1 MYEKLF
7 ELYVGDHTTLDLET
21 ATQIWIVYLK
31 GKLVWIN
38 RLQEYVEKRKDK
50 QTFKVHR
57 DLWMMMLS
65 FATQVKNLSTDYKQD
80 EFWPIFIQQFVEFL
94 R

>member
-38 RLQEYVEKRKDK
+38 RL
-50 QTFKVHR
+50 
-57 DLWMMMLS
+57 
-65 FATQVKNLSTDYKQD
+65 
-80 EFWPIFIQQFVEFL
+80 
-94 R
+94 